1 MNDKLHAPNMIG
13 NEPFFILIAASAKH
27 NAGKL
32 ASGPPPVPSKKS
44 PKKQGTT
51 DVVKMNTPIL
61 APSTLAPPIESPVAV
76 NHLFIGHR
84 SNKRNRH
91 VADAPR
97 IAPMF
102 SKSGFVGV
110 QHPSGPNSLTTTKTS
125 AGSRTPSPKHMSPE
139 KISEKN
145 EATKNNTEDCESVV
159 NVSTNPKKIERSMS
173 DTQSSDGYMSEASN
187 NTRGS
192 ASQTIDLESDTDT
205 IGEHD
210 NVIVSD
216 VANMKDVEDEKK
228 LIDLRDKEIEECDE
242 LINEISAIVETDG
255 KDNRNDATGNE
266 KELLPDSNSNY
277 DLHSKEV
284 FQKNTDSSLI
294 ENVHLPKAY
303 NGDDS
308 TCNVQANSCPEK
320 VVESSPKL
328 DNEESPNSNNNVA
341 KLKTPQK
348 MDHSDSETSP
358 THTDTS
364 TTAAYPR
371 SLNSSSS
378 EASPK
383 VNMEQQD
390 GDIAKIHHEGTNK
403 LQVDDTDVPNE
414 DVSPTHSFHSDM
426 ESYLNSKQIITSGKT
441 SPSAIKS
448 FSPFQNRPMI
458 NERRAQNGLRLG
470 LYSAED
476 ISQQNCKKIAGNC
489 DRIVSSIGRAQ
500 INACLH
506 RQYMVEV
513 KQQAKHRKN

>member
-1 MNDKLHAPNMIG
+1 
-13 NEPFFILIAASAKH
+13 
-27 NAGKL
+27 
-32 ASGPPPVPSKKS
+32 
-44 PKKQGTT
+44 
-51 DVVKMNTPIL
+51 MNTPIL

-84 SNKRNRH
+84 SNKRNRQ

-102 SKSGFVGV
+102 SKSGFMGV

-139 KISEKN
+139 KISQKK
-145 EATKNNTEDCESVV
+145 EATENNTEDCDSVV
-159 NVSTNPKKIERSMS
+159 NVSTTPKKIERSMS
-173 DTQSSDGYMSEASN
+173 DGQSSDGYMSEASN

-216 VANMKDVEDEKK
+216 VANMKDVEDEKE
-228 LIDLRDKEIEECDE
+228 LIDLRDKEIDECDQ
-242 LINEISAIVETDG
+242 LINEISDIVDTDG
-255 KDNRNDATGNE
+255 KDDRNDTTSNG
-266 KELLPDSNSNY
+266 KELVPDSNSNY

-284 FQKNTDSSLI
+284 FQKNIDSSLI
-294 ENVHLPKAY
+294 ENVHSPNADD
-303 NGDDS
+303 GDDS
-308 TCNVQANSCPEK
+308 TCNVQADSCPEK
-320 VVESSPKL
+320 VMENAQTL
-328 DNEESPNSNNNVA
+328 DNEESPNSNNNVTE
-341 KLKTPQK
+341 LGMPQK
-348 MDHSDSETSP
+348 MDQTNDRPNSDLETSP

-371 SLNSSSS
+371 SPNSSSS
-378 EASPK
+378 KASPK

-390 GDIAKIHHEGTNK
+390 GDIAKIYHEGTNK
-403 LQVDDTDVPNE
+403 LQVDTDVPNE

-426 ESYLNSKQIITSGKT
+426 ESYLSSKQIITSGKT